1 VNVEDPVALAA
12 ELAPASRWLL
22 VLDFDGTLSPIV
34 EHPDAAAPAAGAV
47 DAVRGLTA
55 VTDVAIVSGRPVAD
69 LRARLG
75 PLPVTFAGGHGA
87 EVLTA
92 DGTTT
97 ALVEDPAGV
106 RAILDRAE
114 DAVTALVDLD
124 AGWLVERKDASLA
137 VHHRRVAP
145 EDRDPVLPEV
155 VAALEGFTDGG
166 PGFQLLSGKAVLEL
180 RPAGVDKGRAV
191 AWIAERA
198 DGRPPLVVGDDVT
211 DEDAFAEAAHRG
223 GTGVLVADEP
233 RGTVARWRLADP
245 AAVVEFLRALVDPR
259 SEADAPR
266 PPGAA
271 GLEGE
276 DGG

>member
-1 VNVEDPVALAA
+1 VNAQDPAALAA

-47 DAVRGLTA
+47 DAVRALTA

-69 LRARLG
+69 LRGRLG
-75 PLPVTFAGGHGA
+75 ALLVTFAGGHGA

-106 RAILDRAE
+106 RATLDRAE
-114 DAVTALVDLD
+114 DAVAALLD
-124 AGWLVERKDASLA
+124 PDDGWLVERKDASLA
-137 VHHRRVAP
+137 VHHRRVAA
-145 EDRDPVLPEV
+145 EDRDQLVPEV
-155 VAALEGFTDGG
+155 VATLEGFLHDGA
-166 PGFQLLSGKAVLEL
+166 GFQLLSGKAVLEL

-198 DGRPPLVVGDDVT
+198 PGRTPLVVGDDVT
-211 DEDAFAEAAHRG
+211 DEDAFAEAARRDG
-223 GTGVLVADEP
+223 AGVLVAEQP

-245 AAVVEFLRALVDPR
+245 TAVVEFLRALAASGPG
-259 SEADAPR
+259 ADA
-266 PPGAA
+266 GS
-271 GLEGE
+271 EGE

>member
-1 VNVEDPVALAA
+1 VNAQDPAALAA

-34 EHPDAAAPAAGAV
+34 EHPDAAAPAVGAV
-47 DAVRGLTA
+47 DAVRALTT

-69 LRARLG
+69 LRGRLG
-75 PLPVTFAGGHGA
+75 ALPVTFAGGHGA

-97 ALVEDPAGV
+97 ALVDDPAAV
-106 RAILDRAE
+106 RATLDRAE
-114 DAVTALVDLD
+114 DAVATLVAPD

-145 EDRDPVLPEV
+145 DDRDRLLPAV
-155 VAALEGFTDGG
+155 VATLEGFTDDG

-191 AWIAERA
+191 AWIADRA
-198 DGRPPLVVGDDVT
+198 TGRPPLVVGDDVT
-211 DEDAFAEAAHRG
+211 DEDAFAEAARRDG
-223 GTGVLVADEP
+223 AGVLVADQP

-245 AAVVEFLRALVDPR
+245 TAVVEFLRALADPW
-259 SEADAPR
+259 SAADASR
-266 PPGAA
+266 PPDAA
-271 GLEGE
+271 ELEGE

>member
-1 VNVEDPVALAA
+1 VNAHDPAALAA
-12 ELAPASRWLL
+12 ALAPASRWLL

-47 DAVRGLTA
+47 DAIRALTA

-75 PLPVTFAGGHGA
+75 ALPVTFAGGHGA

-97 ALVEDPAGV
+97 ALVDDPVGV
-106 RAILDRAE
+106 RATLDQAE
-114 DAVTALVDLD
+114 DAVAALVDPD
-124 AGWLVERKDASLA
+124 DGWFVERKDASLA
-137 VHHRRVAP
+137 VHHRRVAAD
-145 EDRDPVLPEV
+145 DRDRFLPQV
-155 VAALEGFTDGG
+155 VTTLEGFTDHGA
-166 PGFQLLSGKAVLEL
+166 GFELLSGKAVLEL

-191 AWIAERA
+191 AWIADRA

-211 DEDAFAEAAHRG
+211 DEDAFTEATRREGA
-223 GTGVLVADEP
+223 GVLVADQP
-233 RGTVARWRLADP
+233 RATVARWRLADP
-245 AAVVEFLRALVDPR
+245 AAVVEFLRALTASGPGG
-259 SEADAPR
+259 DA
-266 PPGAA
+266 GS
-271 GLEGE
+271 EGE

>member
-1 VNVEDPVALAA
+1 VNAQDPAELAA

-47 DAVRGLTA
+47 DAVRALTA

-75 PLPVTFAGGHGA
+75 ALPVTFAGGHGA

-97 ALVEDPAGV
+97 ALVDDPVGV
-106 RAILDRAE
+106 RATLDRAE
-114 DAVTALVDLD
+114 AAVTALVDPD
-124 AGWLVERKDASLA
+124 DGWLVERKDASLA

-145 EDRDPVLPEV
+145 DDRDRLLPEV
-155 VAALEGFTDGG
+155 VATLEGFTDDGA
-166 PGFQLLSGKAVLEL
+166 GFQLLSGKAVLEL

-191 AWIAERA
+191 AWIADRA
-198 DGRPPLVVGDDVT
+198 AERPPLVVGDDVT
-211 DEDAFAEAAHRG
+211 DEDAFAEATRRDGA
-223 GTGVLVADEP
+223 GVLVADQP

-245 AAVVEFLRALVDPR
+245 AAVVEFLRALTASGPGG
-259 SEADAPR
+259 DA
-266 PPGAA
+266 GS
-271 GLEGE
+271 EGE